1 MDGSS
6 LLIGAL
12 GALVV
17 VAVVAALAAVVDIL
31 RTPGLK
37 GEKKAAWCVVAI
49 AAPLV
54 GAFLWFTEGRDFK
67 Q

>member
-1 MDGSS
+1 MDASQ
-6 LLIGAL
+6 LFIGAL

-17 VAVVAALAAVVDIL
+17 VAVLAALAAVVDIL
-31 RTPGLK
+31 RAPGIK
-37 GEKKAAWCVVAI
+37 GQKKAAWCVVAI

>member
-1 MDGSS
+1 M
-6 LLIGAL
+6 
-12 GALVV
+12 
-17 VAVVAALAAVVDIL
+17 AVVAALAAVVHIL